1 MAIMKKV
8 IAFLLVVGFLAGAAQ
23 ARTPEPGDYVRVSGV
38 MTSASFSYEGVIT
51 DIKDGLICL
60 NCSRMS
66 AIYSSDSHDVDREYP
81 LDVCIGSG
89 TIISLV
95 WLVD

>member
-1 MAIMKKV
+1 MKKL
-8 IAFLLVVGFLAGAAQ
+8 IAFILVVGFLVGAAQ

-81 LDVCIGSG
+81 FDVCIGSG

>member
-1 MAIMKKV
+1 MKKV
-8 IAFLLVVGFLAGAAQ
+8 IAFLLVLSFLVGAAQ
-23 ARTPEPGDYVRVSGV
+23 ARYPMPGDYVRVSGV
-38 MTSASFSYEGVIT
+38 MTSSSFSYEGIIT

-66 AIYSSDSHDVDREYP
+66 AIYSGDSHDVDREYP
-81 LDVCIGSG
+81 FDVCIGSG
-89 TIISLV
+89 TIVSLV

>member
-1 MAIMKKV
+1 MKKV
-8 IAFLLVVGFLAGAAQ
+8 IAFLLVLSFLIGAAQ
-23 ARTPEPGDYVRVSGV
+23 ARYPAPGDYVRVSGV
-38 MTSASFSYEGVIT
+38 MTSASFSYEGIIT

-81 LDVCIGSG
+81 FDVCIGSG

>member
-1 MAIMKKV
+1 M
-8 IAFLLVVGFLAGAAQ
+8 
-23 ARTPEPGDYVRVSGV
+23 PGDFVRVSGV

-60 NCSRMS
+60 NCSLLGS
-66 AIYSSDSHDVDREYP
+66 GTHSVDREYP
-81 LDVCIGSG
+81 FDVCIGTG

-95 WLVD
+95 WLEE

>member
-1 MAIMKKV
+1 MAIMKKL

-38 MTSASFSYEGVIT
+38 MTSASFSYEGIIT

-66 AIYSSDSHDVDREYP
+66 GIYSGEAHDIDREYP
-81 LDVCIGSG
+81 FDVCVGSG

>member
-1 MAIMKKV
+1 
-8 IAFLLVVGFLAGAAQ
+8 
-23 ARTPEPGDYVRVSGV
+23 
-38 MTSASFSYEGVIT
+38 MTSMSFSYEGIIT

-66 AIYSSDSHDVDREYP
+66 GIYSSEVHDIDREYP
-81 LDVCIGSG
+81 FDICIGSG

>member
-1 MAIMKKV
+1 MKKV
-8 IAFLLVVGFLAGAAQ
+8 IAFLLVLGFLIGAAQ
-23 ARTPEPGDYVRVSGV
+23 ARYPAPGDYVRVSGV
-38 MTSASFSYEGVIT
+38 MTSASFSYEGIIT

-81 LDVCIGSG
+81 FDVCIGSG

>member
-8 IAFLLVVGFLAGAAQ
+8 IAFLLVLGFLVGAAQ

-38 MTSASFSYEGVIT
+38 MTSASFSYEGIIT

-60 NCSRMS
+60 NCSLAS
-66 AIYSSDSHDVDREYP
+66 TVDASGSHDIDREYP
-81 LDVCIGSG
+81 FDVCIGSG
-89 TIISLV
+89 TIVSLV

>member
-8 IAFLLVVGFLAGAAQ
+8 IAFLLVLGFLIGAAQ
-23 ARTPEPGDYVRVSGV
+23 ARSPMPGDYVRVSGV
-38 MTSASFSYEGVIT
+38 MTSMSFSYEGIIT

-66 AIYSSDSHDVDREYP
+66 GIYSSEVHDIDREYP
-81 LDVCIGSG
+81 FDVCIGSG

-95 WLVD
+95 WLAD

>member
-1 MAIMKKV
+1 
-8 IAFLLVVGFLAGAAQ
+8 
-23 ARTPEPGDYVRVSGV
+23 
-38 MTSASFSYEGVIT
+38 MTSASFSYEGIIT

-66 AIYSSDSHDVDREYP
+66 AIYSGDSHDVDREYP
-81 LDVCIGSG
+81 FDVCIGSG
-89 TIISLV
+89 TIVSLV